1 MATKILVVEDS
12 PVVRQTIRTALEV
25 DGYEVTESGDAEQA
39 LALLRAAAPELVI
52 TDIYMSGMDGLGLI
66 RAIRALPVF
75 RFLPILVVT
84 TETDDEMKQRGRAAG
99 ATGWIV
105 KPFQSEQLRQV
116 VGRLVRPT
124 GVPA

>member
-1 MATKILVVEDS
+1 
-12 PVVRQTIRTALEV
+12 
-25 DGYEVTESGDAEQA
+25 
-39 LALLRAAAPELVI
+39 
-52 TDIYMSGMDGLGLI
+52 MDGLGLI